1 MTRARAPIDATR
13 AWEAA
18 ETLEAILGP
27 GVDLVHTKRLGWIL
41 RASGIHGRDANGPRD
56 GWKEVDSAPD
66 GQLGALLIRHQR
78 RVRGEHV

>member
-41 RASGIHGRDANGPRD
+41 RAWDSWEGPNGPRD

>member
-27 GVDLVHTKRLGWIL
+27 GVDLVHSKRLGWIL
-41 RASGIHGRDANGPRD
+41 RQWDSWDGANGPRD